1 MPLSEVGRTVRPSC
15 TLMVCCFVAL
25 SLAGC
30 ASIGPDFKQ
39 PEVVTPESWYST
51 DELFSSSRAM
61 EPAWWTL
68 FNDPVLNQ
76 LVDMAFRQNL
86 PLQVAGLRI
95 AESRA
100 RLGIALGNRYPQLQQ
115 LSGSMTDVEL
125 SENSPNFNP
134 AADEDYTNLNLGFD
148 AVWEL
153 DFWGRYRR
161 AIESSQA
168 SLMASE
174 ADYDDLKVILAGE
187 IARAY
192 VSTRSLE
199 ERLSLVRANIVL
211 QQESLRIATVR
222 YENGAT
228 SELDKQQAASNLA
241 NTQALEPGILIAQ
254 RQALNALCVL
264 LSIPPGEISELLA
277 GKVGIPAVNA
287 ELGTGVPADL
297 LRRRPDVRRAEY
309 LAASQ
314 SALIGVARADLYPS
328 FSLSGSIGY
337 QSSSAG
343 SSTTED
349 LFDSDSLFLSAG
361 PSFRWNI
368 FNYGRLKNNVRVQDA
383 RFQQSLLGYR
393 QTVLNAYREVE
404 DAMVAFSQSRRE
416 TAFRADS
423 AAAALR
429 AVDIANT
436 RYREGAVDFQRVID
450 SQRFLV
456 TQQDQWTRARGEIA
470 LNLIA
475 IYKALGGGWEVIS
488 QPLLPDDVIDEM
500 QQRTDWGELLTTHD
514 PSREQ

>member
-1 MPLSEVGRTVRPSC
+1 M
-15 TLMVCCFVAL
+15 AL

-30 ASIGPDFKQ
+30 GSIGPDFKQ
-39 PEVVTPESWYST
+39 PEVATPESWYSS
-51 DELFSSSRAM
+51 DERFSSSRAV

-115 LSGSMTDVEL
+115 LSGSVTNVEL
-125 SENSPNFNP
+125 SENAPNFNP
-134 AADEDYTNLNLGFD
+134 AADDDYTSLNLGFD

-168 SLMASE
+168 SLMVSE
-174 ADYDDLKVILAGE
+174 ADYADLKVILAGE

-192 VSTRSLE
+192 VSIRSLE

-241 NTQALEPGILIAQ
+241 NTRALEPGILIAQ

-264 LSIPPGEISELLA
+264 LSISPGDISELLA
-277 GKVGIPAVNA
+277 GKVGIPSINS
-287 ELGTGVPADL
+287 ELATGVPADL

-314 SALIGVARADLYPS
+314 SALIGVAKADLYPS

-337 QSSSAG
+337 QASSAG

-349 LFDSDSLFLSAG
+349 LFDGDSLFYSAG
-361 PSFRWNI
+361 PSLRWNI

-416 TAFRADS
+416 AVFRSDS
-423 AAAALR
+423 ATAALR

-475 IYKALGGGWEVIS
+475 IYKALGGGWEVTS
-488 QPLLPDDVIDEM
+488 QPLLPDEVIDEM
-500 QQRTDWGELLTTHD
+500 RQRTDWGELLTPHE
-514 PSREQ
+514 P